1 MKERF
6 LDGKLSWEMNDNKS
20 KPAPRP
26 IPPSNSPGTPF
37 NKAPV
42 PPSRKPGS
50 SLPFGEPVIKTI
62 K

>member
-1 MKERF
+1 MFK
-6 LDGKLSWEMNDNKS
+6 MNDNKS